1 MPLSLDS
8 TSLGANAV
16 SQLPTSTKAQAT
28 TASSSTD
35 SGMGNVKDLS
45 STFLQLL
52 TQELQNQDPTAPMD
66 STQMV
71 GQMISLNQ
79 LEQLTSINQTL
90 STQAG
95 SSSST
100 QAASGTPS
108 ATSKA
113 VDTSG
118 GVAQSSSA
126 GAAQAAMQAASMGNT
141 LGTTSSLL
149 QNAGL
154 AGN

>member
-1 MPLSLDS
+1 MPVSLD
-8 TSLGANAV
+8 TTTLGTTAV
-16 SQLPTSTKAQAT
+16 SQSPTSVKAQAT
-28 TASSSTD
+28 STTSSSDNST
-35 SGMGNVKDLS
+35 GNVKDLS

-90 STQAG
+90 STSAG
-95 SSSST
+95 PST
-100 QAASGTPS
+100 PT
-108 ATSKA
+108 ATGKA
-113 VDTSG
+113 VNATNN
-118 GVAQSSSA
+118 
-126 GAAQAAMQAASMGNT
+126 AAQAASAGPVQAALQAASLGNT
-141 LGTTSSLL
+141 LGNTSSLL

>member
-1 MPLSLDS
+1 MPVSLN
-8 TSLGANAV
+8 TTNVGATTGN
-16 SQLPTSTKAQAT
+16 SPTSVKAQAAPAT
-28 TASSSTD
+28 SSSG

-90 STQAG
+90 TTSTA
-95 SSSST
+95 SST
-100 QAASGTPS
+100 TS

-113 VDTSG
+113 VNANG
-118 GVAQSSSA
+118 IAQASPA
-126 GAAQAAMQAASMGNT
+126 GAAQAAMQAASLGNT
-141 LGTTSSLL
+141 LGNTASLL
-149 QNAGL
+149 QSTGL

>member
-1 MPLSLDS
+1 MPVSLDTT
-8 TSLGANAV
+8 TSPV
-16 SQLPTSTKAQAT
+16 SQLPTSVKAQAT
-28 TASSSTD
+28 TSTSSTSD

-90 STQAG
+90 STQAT
-95 SSSST
+95 SST
-100 QAASGTPS
+100 ST

-113 VDTSG
+113 VDAAG
-118 GVAQSSSA
+118 GVVAQASSA
-126 GAAQAAMQAASMGNT
+126 GAAQAAMQAAFMGNT
-141 LGTTSSLL
+141 LGATSSLL
-149 QNAGL
+149 QNASA